1 MDRRSFF
8 KIGAAAVALT
18 AADKMASAA
27 NVKLRFEDMK
37 KEAKIN
43 VIYHADFPQEKRFK
57 TMLRNITNHLSVYD
71 FDPFKIKIVV
81 VSHGRE
87 PSSSLRIS
95 RGTKWAK
102 EPIDQKALRTKME
115 ELLQYGVEF
124 YVCGITVK
132 RAKLVGKLYDFV
144 KIVPSGVGTV
154 AHLQTLGYAYIKVQ

>member
-81 VSHGRE
+81 VSHGAGAKF
-87 PSSSLRIS
+87 LLKDLK
-95 RGTKWAK
+95 GTKWAK

-124 YVCGITVK
+124 YLCGITVK

>member
-1 MDRRSFF
+1 MDRRDFL
-8 KIGAAAVALT
+8 KMGAVAMSVPILSSI
-18 AADKMASAA
+18 ASAK
-27 NVKLRFEDMK
+27 NVRIDFKDMK
-37 KEAKIN
+37 KEAQIN
-43 VIYHADFPQEKRFK
+43 VVYHADFPQESRFK

-81 VSHGRE
+81 VSHGAGAKF
-87 PSSSLRIS
+87 LLKDL

-102 EPIDQKALRTKME
+102 EPIDQEALRTKME

-132 RAKLVGKLYDFV
+132 RAKLAGKLYDFV

-154 AHLQTLGYAYIKVQ
+154 AHLQSIGYAYIKVQ

>member
-1 MDRRSFF
+1 MDRRNFF
-8 KIGAAAVALT
+8 KIGVAAAAVPLVNT
-18 AADKMASAA
+18 VASAA
-27 NVKLRFEDMK
+27 NVRLSFSDLK
-37 KEAKIN
+37 KEAKVN
-43 VIYHADFPQEKRFK
+43 VLYHADFPQEKRFK

-81 VSHGRE
+81 VSHGAGAKF
-87 PSSSLRIS
+87 LLKDL

-115 ELLQYGVEF
+115 ELRQYGVEF

-132 RAKLVGKLYDFV
+132 RAKLAGKLYDFV

-154 AHLQTLGYAYIKVQ
+154 AHLQTIGYAYIKVQ

>member
-1 MDRRSFF
+1 MDRRDFL
-8 KIGAAAVALT
+8 KAGAVALT
-18 AADKMASAA
+18 VPVVSKVASAG
-27 NVKLRFEDMK
+27 NVRLKFEDLK
-37 KEAKIN
+37 KEAKVN

-81 VSHGRE
+81 VSHGAGGKF
-87 PSSSLRIS
+87 LLKTLK
-95 RGTKWAK
+95 GTKWAK
-102 EPIDQKALRTKME
+102 EPIDQKALRVKME

-124 YVCGITVK
+124 YLCGITVK
-132 RAKLVGKLYDFV
+132 RAKLIDKLYDFV

>member
-1 MDRRSFF
+1 MDRRDFL
-8 KIGAAAVALT
+8 KVGALSLGVSLAGSV
-18 AADKMASAA
+18 ASAK
-27 NVKLRFEDMK
+27 NVRLSFEDMK
-37 KEAKIN
+37 KEAKVN

-81 VSHGRE
+81 VSHGAGAKF
-87 PSSSLRIS
+87 LLKDLK
-95 RGTKWAK
+95 GTKWAK
-102 EPIDQKALRTKME
+102 EPIDQKALRIKME
-115 ELLQYGVEF
+115 ELLQYGVDF

-132 RAKLVGKLYDFV
+132 RAKLAGKLYDFV

>member
-37 KEAKIN
+37 KHAKIN
-43 VIYHADFPQEKRFK
+43 VVYHADFPQEKRFK

-71 FDPFKIKIVV
+71 FDPFQIKIIV
-81 VSHGRE
+81 VSHGAGAKFF
-87 PSSSLRIS
+87 LKDLK
-95 RGTKWAK
+95 GTKWAK
-102 EPIDQKALRTKME
+102 EPIDQEALRAKME
-115 ELLQYGVEF
+115 ELIQYGVEF
-124 YVCGITVK
+124 YLCGITVK
-132 RAKLVGKLYDFV
+132 RAKLTGKLYDFV

-154 AHLQTLGYAYIKVQ
+154 AYLQSLGYAYIKVQ

>member
-1 MDRRSFF
+1 MDRRNFF
-8 KIGAAAVALT
+8 KVGAAAMSVPILSTVA
-18 AADKMASAA
+18 AAK
-27 NVKLRFEDMK
+27 NVRLSFDDLK
-37 KEAKIN
+37 KEAKVN

-81 VSHGRE
+81 VAHGAGGKF
-87 PSSSLRIS
+87 LLKTLK
-95 RGTKWAK
+95 GTKWAK
-102 EPIDQKALRTKME
+102 EPIDQKALRIKME

-124 YVCGITVK
+124 YICGITVK
-132 RAKLVGKLYDFV
+132 RAKLIDKLYDFV